1 MRQHVHLL
9 VIEIHPS
16 FNESPDVSEIEFFRE
31 IAPTREIPVHAV
43 GHLLTNAGGRK
54 TPTAVPTGGVRT
66 SAWRTDELTLY
77 ERECACFEW
86 G

>member
-1 MRQHVHLL
+1 MRHHVHLP

-16 FNESPDVSEIEFFRE
+16 FNESPYVSEIEFFRE

-43 GHLLTNAGGRK
+43 CHLLANAGRRK

-66 SAWRTDELTLY
+66 SAWRTVEGTLY
-77 ERECACFEW
+77 MKGNAHV
-86 G
+86 